1 MKNAPFEFSKKIL
14 LVVAI
19 VNAVVIIFT
28 MVMVAITQNLEP
40 LQVLIPTLGAEAS
53 TGIGFYYTKA
63 KVENRIKLMKK
74 YKVEPTASSFYD
86 DFQSDDMTNM
96 EDII

>member
-74 YKVEPTASSFYD
+74 YKVEPTASAFND